1 MSHGSDSFDEFLQW
15 RESIDNA
22 PRPVRDAFDR
32 LTRQDPSPSQNAMNG
47 ISHYLAG
54 RPDIPGV
61 MLGTISHE
69 WVGLT
74 FESVPELSSPWVQDE
89 VDPKSWRIE
98 HSDIVEL
105 DAAEGWAPQMLGLYS
120 PGNNPE
126 NGEALLYNTQSF
138 QSLGLLGEE
147 RFIQAVMIGHVLQK
161 AYETWNDDELL
172 ILVGYGELGEKIKI
186 GTREVHPPG
195 NVLTFENFDEITAA
209 LLEDYSATIYWW
221 GSDSTS
227 LDRFEEVRGPRTG
240 LVMDSHDERT
250 PFFADEGHGRAA
262 LEPACFSFDIHLTY
276 ADDTKWNLI
285 DVIWSYFQEDQE
297 QALAEVT
304 DESFDAFLS
313 SLPVETPAADENA
326 HDGGDEPA
334 EEPSAPTLE
343 SATPRGEIS
352 GTPDVLGEFQ
362 LSLLGEP
369 EVRTGS
375 TPLLGKGADAVALLH
390 LRGGKLPV
398 KELSECIWP
407 GKDTEGNTA
416 RQRRR
421 RLKAD
426 ITEHIEVHTDSDAW
440 SVSELSTDYQ
450 QILQALE
457 TPGSYEP
464 SALAEALEAIQAPL
478 EGCAEWATEH
488 RQTMTAELVT
498 RLEALPADLDAAVQ
512 HAAHGALERVNTA

>member
-1 MSHGSDSFDEFLQW
+1 MNHGSESFEEFLQW

-32 LTRQDPSPSQNAMNG
+32 LTRQEPSPSQTAMNG

-54 RPDIPGV
+54 RPDLPGV

-74 FESVPELSSPWVQDE
+74 FEEVPELSSPWVQDE

-98 HSDIVEL
+98 RSDIADL
-105 DAAEGWAPQMLGLYS
+105 DATEGWAPQMLGLYS
-120 PGNNPE
+120 PGNNPQ

-138 QSLGLLGEE
+138 QCLGLLGEE

-195 NVLTFENFDEITAA
+195 NVLTFEQFEEITPA
-209 LLEDYSATIYWW
+209 LLADYSATIYWW

-250 PFFADEGHGRAA
+250 PFFADEGQGKAA
-262 LEPACFSFDIHLTY
+262 LEPQCFSFDIHLTY
-276 ADDTKWNLI
+276 GDDTKWKFIEVL
-285 DVIWSYFQEDQE
+285 WAYFQEDQE
-297 QALAEVT
+297 QALAGIT
-304 DESFDAFLS
+304 DASFDDFLS
-313 SLPVETPAADENA
+313 SLPEDAPAADSTPEQDVDA
-326 HDGGDEPA
+326 AGTPA
-334 EEPSAPTLE
+334 LE
-343 SATPRGEIS
+343 AAAPRGES
-352 GTPDVLGEFQ
+352 PASSPELGEFQ

-375 TPLLGKGADAVALLH
+375 TPLLGKSADAVALLH
-390 LRGGKLPV
+390 LRGGKMPV

-426 ITEHIEVHTDSDAW
+426 MTEHVQVEADADTW
-440 SVSELSTDYQ
+440 SVPELSTDYQ
-450 QILQALE
+450 QILQALDAP
-457 TPGSYEP
+457 TSYAP
-464 SALAEALEAIQAPL
+464 SALAEALGTLQAPL
-478 EGCAEWATEH
+478 AGCAAWATEH
-488 RQTMTAELVT
+488 RQTMTAELVS
-498 RLEALPADLDAAVQ
+498 RLEALPADLDATVQ
-512 HAAHGALERVNTA
+512 DAAREALERVNAA